1 MSIAPVSQQA
11 RIDQPLPVQPDQPNQ
26 PAATSPT
33 GSGPAV
39 PSTPGQ
45 TLLAQPTLLSQ
56 AVDTPSP
63 LQQALARPSGLDRQ
77 LGQPGT
83 EQRLTST
90 PTGLG
95 DLYAANPP
103 GGPQNMGLSN
113 IPAATSQINL
123 NRPVGVPG
131 RPDLGEVFL
140 RQRVGP
146 QDQRVAP
153 QGGQFLAQTRDGL
166 HPLRASNYGD
176 ALTESR
182 NRLRSGGFSQPFER
196 TMNPGD
202 LAVLQRDPKVRQ
214 ALEQNTRFGSQLSP
228 NGSPP
233 RALAPRLFSD
243 HIRRDGFY
251 DGALIGRNGTAYPAG
266 TPLSQ
271 IPPLTANSAL
281 PAGTRTPSNSGRDVL
296 FVPGITRPRNDALRL
311 MQTVANDQRV
321 NVIGVHNATTAFLPT
336 DWDRG
341 ASGAP
346 GDVLGQS
353 REDYNEMLAH
363 RSNLNGAGL
372 LNNQNAT
379 TASLA
384 DAIHQRLMSGARVNI
399 MAESQ
404 GALITSNAISRVED
418 RLLRQY
424 GYDPTALPWDAAGQ
438 RRNEEAQRLTQTMLG
453 RINVSTFNG
462 ASSYYPSGPNY
473 THVRNTQDGL
483 VANPLGMGQAGADG
497 GRGSREITIN
507 RDHLDPI
514 EEHAFQF
521 LWRDMTP
528 AQREA
533 SIP

>member
-1 MSIAPVSQQA
+1 MSMAPVSQHA
-11 RIDQPLPVQPDQPNQ
+11 RIDQPLPVQPDQPEAAG
-26 PAATSPT
+26 PA
-33 GSGPAV
+33 GSGPAI
-39 PSTPGQ
+39 PSAPGQ
-45 TLLAQPTLLSQ
+45 TLLTQPTLLSQ
-56 AVDTPSP
+56 TVDTPTS
-63 LQQALARPSGLDRQ
+63 LQQTLANPSRLDLQ

-103 GGPQNMGLSN
+103 GGPQNTGLSN

-140 RQRVGP
+140 HQRVGP
-146 QDQRVAP
+146 QGDQ
-153 QGGQFLAQTRDGL
+153 FFAQARNGM
-166 HPLRASNYGD
+166 HPLRASNQGE
-176 ALTESR
+176 AVTESR
-182 NRLRSGGFSQPFER
+182 NLLRNNGFSQPFER
-196 TMNPGD
+196 AMNPGD
-202 LAVLQRDPKVRQ
+202 LAVLQRDPKARQ
-214 ALEQNTRFGSQLSP
+214 ALEQNTRFGSELSP
-228 NGSPP
+228 NGSTASGNVP
-233 RALAPRLFSD
+233 RRLP
-243 HIRRDGFY
+243 DGMGDRFY
-251 DGALIGRNGTAYPAG
+251 DGALLGGDGRAYPAG

-424 GYDPTALPWDAAGQ
+424 GYNPTALPWDAAGQ

-507 RDHLDPI
+507 RDHLNPI

-521 LWRDMTP
+521 LWRDLSP

>member
-1 MSIAPVSQQA
+1 MSITTVSQQA
-11 RIDQPLPVQPDQPNQ
+11 RIDGPLTVQPDQPGAVSPAGSR
-26 PAATSPT
+26 PAA
-33 GSGPAV
+33 

-45 TLLAQPTLLSQ
+45 TLLAQPTPLSQ
-56 AVDTPSP
+56 AVDTPTP
-63 LQQALARPSGLDRQ
+63 LQQALARPSSLGRQ
-77 LGQPGT
+77 FEQPGT
-83 EQRLTST
+83 GDLLLST
-90 PTGLG
+90 PTGIENW
-95 DLYAANPP
+95 YASNRP
-103 GGPQNMGLSN
+103 GGAQNTGLSN

-243 HIRRDGFY
+243 HIRDGFY

-266 TPLSQ
+266 TPINQ
-271 IPPLTANSAL
+271 IPPFTPKTNL
-281 PAGTRTPSNSGRDVL
+281 PAGTRLPSTAGRDTFFL
-296 FVPGITRPRNDALRL
+296 PGITRTRDDTVHL
-311 MQTVANDQRV
+311 MQMVSNDQRI
-321 NVIGVHNATTAFLPT
+321 NIISVHNATTAFLPT
-336 DWDRG
+336 NMDRG

-353 REDYNEMLAH
+353 RADYQEMLAH
-363 RSNLNGAGL
+363 RSNLNSAGA
-372 LNNQNAT
+372 LNSPNAT

-384 DAIHQRLMSGARVNI
+384 DAMHQRLMSGARVNI

-404 GALITSNAISRVED
+404 GALIASNAISRVED

-424 GYDPTALPWDAAGQ
+424 GFNPNVGLWDTAGQ
-438 RRNEEAQRLTQTMLG
+438 RRNAEAQRLTQTMLG